1 MATKSS
7 AVAVL
12 LSLGLLACSPQVVT
26 HGHTIEPEDLARISP
41 GQSSRED
48 VARLLGSPS
57 TIATFDDER
66 WYYVSQRREI
76 RSFYQNDITSQ
87 DVVTIVFDDIGTVQ
101 EVAQLDMD
109 QAVPVEPESDATRTL
124 GSEMSI
130 VEQLLGNIGRFG
142 DPGPTPVGQ
151 GRPPGV

>member
-7 AVAVL
+7 AAALL
-12 LSLGLLACSPQVVT
+12 LSLGLLACSPQVVK
-26 HGHTIEPEDLARISP
+26 HGHTIEPADLARISP

-76 RSFYQNDITSQ
+76 RSFFQNDITSQ
-87 DVVTIVFDDIGTVQ
+87 DVVTIVFDEIGTVT
-101 EVAQLDMD
+101 EVAQLDLE
-109 QAVPVEPESDATRTL
+109 QAVDVDPSADQTQTL
-124 GSEMSI
+124 GNEIGI

-142 DPGPTPVGQ
+142 DPGPAGAGQ
-151 GRPPGV
+151 GRPPGG

>member
-7 AVAVL
+7 AAALL
-12 LSLGLLACSPQVVT
+12 LSLGLLACSPQVVQ
-26 HGHTIEPEDLARISP
+26 HGHTIEPADLARISP

-76 RSFYQNDITSQ
+76 RSFYQNDITNQ
-87 DVVTIVFDDIGTVQ
+87 DVVTIVFDDIGTVT
-101 EVAQLDMD
+101 EVAQLDLE
-109 QAVPVEPESDATRTL
+109 QAVDVKPSTDQTRTL
-124 GSEMSI
+124 GNEIGI

-142 DPGPTPVGQ
+142 DPTGAAPGQ
-151 GRPPGV
+151 GRPSGG